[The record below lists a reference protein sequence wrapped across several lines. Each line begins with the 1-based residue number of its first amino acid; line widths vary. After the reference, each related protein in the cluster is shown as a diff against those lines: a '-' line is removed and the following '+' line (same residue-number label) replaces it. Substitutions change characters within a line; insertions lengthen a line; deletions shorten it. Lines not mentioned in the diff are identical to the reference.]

1 LKRLLFLISYFF
13 FRISKSILTEH
24 TTPNLRLL
32 TGINDQTPQMEDSN
46 GGGQAGWMLGSTP
59 PKDLP
64 QKISSFREG
73 QVLNQNFTSAKFC
86 FSVDGSSI

>member
-1 LKRLLFLISYFF
+1 
-13 FRISKSILTEH
+13 
-24 TTPNLRLL
+24 L

-64 QKISSFREG
+64 KKSKYQGMVSLEG

-86 FSVDGSSI
+86 FSVEGSSI